1 MVACNDLAYDLARPG
16 VTYRDVHLAVAAR
29 MLDGLRSLDIVRGD
43 VQDMVSEGIAGM
55 FMPHGLGHNMGI
67 DVHDMEDLGEDL
79 VGYDPDQTRS
89 SQLGLGSLR
98 MARRLM
104 PGHVITDEPGIYFVP
119 ALIAKWKREGTG
131 KGFINYGKLEEEYL
145 DFGGIRLEDD
155 LLITADGC
163 RRLGAQRLPIYAD
176 EVEDV
181 MSGE

>member
-1 MVACNDLAYDLARPG
+1 M
-16 VTYRDVHLAVAAR
+16 HLAVAAR
-29 MLDGLRSLDIVRGD
+29 LLDGLKSLDLVRGAVD
-43 VQDMVSEGIAGM
+43 DMVAEGVAGM

-79 VGYDPDQTRS
+79 VGYDPDQKRS

-98 MARRLM
+98 MARRLR

-119 ALIAKWKREGTG
+119 ALIAKWKAEGNG
-131 KGFINYGKLEEEYL
+131 KDFINYQKLESDYL
-145 DFGGIRLEDD
+145 NFGGIRLEDD

-163 RRLGAQRLPIYAD
+163 RRLGPHRLPIYAD
-176 EVEDV
+176 EVEEI